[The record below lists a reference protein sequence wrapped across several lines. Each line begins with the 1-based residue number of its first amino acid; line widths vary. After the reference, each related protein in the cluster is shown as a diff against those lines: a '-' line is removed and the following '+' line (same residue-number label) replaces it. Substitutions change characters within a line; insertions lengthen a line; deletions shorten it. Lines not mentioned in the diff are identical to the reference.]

1 MSGLHPTGIKKSGG
15 AAPCPAP
22 ASAPGAVLAD
32 LSPASAAF
40 NIIASKAKETKPV
53 DFLKWWRDELRTGG
67 ELAEYMRIEKARTK
81 ERYRAVAKKNWDWKQ
96 NNRSDI
102 RKVADIPL
110 RDYFRWIKED
120 PDFFADNKN
129 LRSLKR
135 DNPDV
140 CVYV

>member
-15 AAPCPAP
+15 AASCPAP
-22 ASAPGAVLAD
+22 ASAPGSALAD
-32 LSPASAAF
+32 LSPAGAAF

-67 ELAEYMRIEKARTK
+67 ELAEYLRIEKARTT